1 MKFNKW
7 TIGLAAVGA
16 VSLASVARA
25 EEKASALM
33 TAVSSTTLSGYVD
46 TSAEWN
52 PGTGTHQPGYA
63 FNGIGGNS
71 AFFGGGKQDGFN
83 LDAVDIRISKPLD
96 ESEWA
101 AGYMIDIFTGASDTQ
116 YTGSIIRQ
124 AYVNLRTPVGNGLD
138 WKIGLFD
145 NIIGYESTDAPSD
158 PNFTR
163 SYGYTLLP
171 RDLTG
176 ILATY
181 KFSELISASVGIA
194 DTLDFAANGRAF
206 TPAGGAGSAAES
218 YKSYVGAVTLTAPND
233 WGFVSGSSLYVGAE
247 NGWNNNLPA
256 SQGGVAGASGAP
268 TTDIYVG
275 MTLNTPVTG
284 LRVGAAYDYF
294 DSQAQNVGA
303 VNVPQSWADDFAV
316 YLSYQA
322 TEKLSIHGRAEYLW
336 HTKPEANPA
345 GGAFIAPI
353 VTPNQVLSYTATVQ
367 YDLWKNVLSRL
378 EVRWDHQASGGPKF
392 YGANGPAVAGGIDGI
407 AATQGTLVNSW
418 VLLAN
423 IAYKF

>member
-7 TIGLAAVGA
+7 TVGLAAVGA

-25 EEKASALM
+25 EEKASPLL
-33 TAVSSTTLSGYVD
+33 TAVQSTTLSGYVD

-52 PGTGTHQPGYA
+52 PGTGTHQPAYA
-63 FNGIGGNS
+63 FND
-71 AFFGGGKQDGFN
+71 GKQDGFN
-83 LDAVDIRISKPLD
+83 LDAVDIRITKAMD

-101 AGYMIDIFTGASDTQ
+101 AGYMIDIFTGPVDTQ

-124 AYVNLRTPVGNGLD
+124 AYVNLRTPVGNGID
-138 WKIGLFD
+138 WKVGLFD
-145 NIIGYESTDAPSD
+145 NIIGYESTDAPTD

-181 KFSELISASVGIA
+181 KFTELISASAGIS

-206 TPAGGAGSAAES
+206 TAAGGPGSGAES

-233 WGFVSGSSLYVGAE
+233 WGFISGSSLYVGAE
-247 NGWNNNLPA
+247 NGWNNNVPTPVVG
-256 SQGGVAGASGAP
+256 SSGAP

-275 MTLNTPVTG
+275 LTLNTPVTG
-284 LRVGAAYDYF
+284 LKLGAAYDYF
-294 DSQAQNVGA
+294 DSQGYTADGFNQ
-303 VNVPQSWADDFAV
+303 PQSWADDFAV

-322 TEKLSIHGRAEYLW
+322 TEKLSLHGRAEYLW
-336 HTKPEANPA
+336 HTKPQLANGVGDISP
-345 GGAFIAPI
+345 IA
-353 VTPNQVLSYTATVQ
+353 TPNQVLSYTATVQ
-367 YDLWKNVLSRL
+367 YDLWKNVLSRIEL
-378 EVRWDHQASGGPKF
+378 RWDHQASGGPKF
-392 YGANGPAVAGGIDGI
+392 YGANGPTVAGIG
-407 AATQGTLVNSW
+407 TGTLVNSW
-418 VLLAN
+418 VLAAN
-423 IAYKF
+423 IVYKF

>member
-7 TIGLAAVGA
+7 TVGLAAVGA
-16 VSLASVARA
+16 VSFASVARA

-63 FNGIGGNS
+63 FND
-71 AFFGGGKQDGFN
+71 GKQDGFN

-101 AGYMIDIFTGASDTQ
+101 AGYMIDIFTGPADTQ
-116 YTGSIIRQ
+116 YTGSMIRQ
-124 AYVNLRTPVGNGLD
+124 AYVNLRTPIGNGLD

-181 KFSELISASVGIA
+181 KFTELISASAGIS

-206 TPAGGAGSAAES
+206 TLNGAPGGGAES

-247 NGWNNNLPA
+247 NGWNNNLPL
-256 SQGGVAGASGAP
+256 SQAGVPGASGAP

-275 MTLNTPVTG
+275 LTLNTPVTG
-284 LRVGAAYDYF
+284 LRLGAAYDYF
-294 DSQAQNVGA
+294 DSQSQNVGPGA

-322 TEKLSIHGRAEYLW
+322 TEKLSVHGRVEYLW
-336 HTKPEANPA
+336 HTKPQAE
-345 GGAFIAPI
+345 GGVALVSPI
-353 VTPNQVLSYTATVQ
+353 FTPNQVLAYTATVQ
-367 YDLWKNVLSRL
+367 YDLWKNVLSRIEL
-378 EVRWDHQASGGPKF
+378 RWDHQASGGPKF
-392 YGANGPAVAGGIDGI
+392 YGANSGAPIDINGVPGSF
-407 AATQGTLVNSW
+407 TGSLVNSW
-418 VLLAN
+418 LLAAN
-423 IAYKF
+423 IVYKF

>member
-7 TIGLAAVGA
+7 TVGLAAVGA
-16 VSLASVARA
+16 VSLASVAQA

-63 FNGIGGNS
+63 FND
-71 AFFGGGKQDGFN
+71 GKQDGFN
-83 LDAVDIRISKPLD
+83 LDAVDIRISKPMD

-101 AGYMIDIFTGASDTQ
+101 AGYMIDIFTGPADTQ

-124 AYVNLRTPVGNGLD
+124 AYVNLRTPVGNGID

-181 KFSELISASVGIA
+181 KFSELISASVGIS

-206 TPAGGAGSAAES
+206 TAAGGPGSGAES

-233 WGFVSGSSLYVGAE
+233 WGFVSGSSLYLGAE
-247 NGWNNNLPA
+247 NGWNNNLPL
-256 SQGGVAGASGAP
+256 SQAGVAGASGAP
-268 TTDIYVG
+268 TTSIYAG
-275 MTLNTPVTG
+275 LTLNTPVTG
-284 LRVGAAYDYF
+284 LKVGAAYDYF

-303 VNVPQSWADDFAV
+303 VNVPQSWANDFAV

-322 TEKLSIHGRAEYLW
+322 TEKLSVHGRAEYLW
-336 HTKPEANPA
+336 HTKPQTE
-345 GGAFIAPI
+345 GGVVLISPI
-353 VTPNQVLSYTATVQ
+353 LTPNQVLSYTATVQ

-392 YGANGPAVAGGIDGI
+392 YGANG
-407 AATQGTLVNSW
+407 AAADINGTPGTAGTLVNSW
-418 VLLAN
+418 VLAAN
-423 IAYKF
+423 IVYKF